1 MFLFQGGG
9 QGVFIPKI
17 QTFTQKTFIKSLVG
31 SMGNGGQRPVPQ
43 GGVTSSARMG
53 KEAISRKGMRITRD
67 ERAKRGGRG
76 EGDLGAEDCFC
87 EEKPFIPGL
96 KGEPG
101 SGWVLFMNTNQAIH
115 L

>member
-9 QGVFIPKI
+9 HGVLIPKI
-17 QTFTQKTFIKSLVG
+17 QFHQENIYQIFSGRYGEWRPKTC
-31 SMGNGGQRPVPQ
+31 PQ
-43 GGVTSSARMG
+43 GGVTSSVRMG
-53 KEAISRKGMRITRD
+53 KEAISSKGIRITRD
-67 ERAKRGGRG
+67 ERAKRGGRR

-96 KGEPG
+96 KGESG
-101 SGWVLFMNTNQAIH
+101 SGWVPFMNVHQAMH